1 MNRDR
6 EDIQMVGLFVV
17 IVVMR
22 RLRPGAPQPPY
33 GVARR
38 HEPRKPVPRHDATRA
53 SRGAATSS
61 RRYSQCSPRDNTRTG
76 QDQQVGSRNQISR
89 AALTKLTTLPDKKL
103 YTTLRAKSWPKYHNR
118 ISQEA
123 VASEASWTAAYVTLT
138 YLSV

>member
-89 AALTKLTTLPDKKL
+89 AALTKLTALPDKNYIQHYEQKAGLNITTEYHKKRWQAKL
-103 YTTLRAKSWPKYHNR
+103 RGR
-118 ISQEA
+118 R
-123 VASEASWTAAYVTLT
+123 LT
-138 YLSV
+138 